1 MPRLKARLQDWLP
14 ADGVEDGE
22 DDPALATGEGE
33 AEDDGAYTEDVV
45 LGTAEGVDGPVAAGI
60 DAVPETEPELGL
72 EPEPEVEPEPE
83 PAVEPEPE
91 PEVEPEPE
99 PEVDPEPEP
108 EVELEPE
115 PELELPF
122 TKPATG
128 GPGKV

>member
-72 EPEPEVEPEPE
+72 EPEPE
-83 PAVEPEPE
+83 PA
-91 PEVEPEPE
+91 VEPEPE

-108 EVELEPE
+108 EVELELE